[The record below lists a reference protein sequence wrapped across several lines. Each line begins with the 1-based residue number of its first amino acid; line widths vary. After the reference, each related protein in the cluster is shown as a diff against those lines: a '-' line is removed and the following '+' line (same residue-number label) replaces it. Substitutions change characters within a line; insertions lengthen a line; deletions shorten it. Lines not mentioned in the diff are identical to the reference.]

1 MIFYVGT
8 YTRSGGPGI
17 AICSL
22 DHDRISVLDSVFA
35 VDPGYIILS
44 NDQKKLFAVSK
55 DEMTAGIAGSYLLFE
70 RTETGLQRVAQ
81 YGTGDSGPSHL
92 CLSPD
97 QRFLYT
103 ANYASGSI
111 SVFPLDPPGKQI
123 QLIRHQGHGTHE
135 TRQTTAHVHHVSFIP
150 ETRILLAVDLGMDA
164 LVLYQQDAVSGQLT
178 AIKTFYTPPGWGP
191 RHIAYHPS
199 GLIYLA
205 HELANIVSVLSY
217 ERGQLAIIQSVSTL
231 PDQWQ
236 KENTAAAI
244 RVTEDAV
251 WVSNRGH
258 DSLARFP
265 LHTGGLLGTADFF
278 TSGGQLPRD
287 FAWIGHDRVLV
298 ANQGGSIALLDW
310 NHATRNMSIMETAD
324 LPGAICVCPVR
335 ST

>member
-1 MIFYVGT
+1 MSARIDD
-8 YTRSGGPGI
+8 SGL
-17 AICSL
+17 C
-22 DHDRISVLDSVFA
+22 
-35 VDPGYIILS
+35 
-44 NDQKKLFAVSK
+44 
-55 DEMTAGIAGSYLLFE
+55 GSYALRRTGPTRESLIE
-70 RTETGLQRVAQ
+70 R
-81 YGTGDSGPSHL
+81 DSAIPFV
-92 CLSPD
+92 LSPVNV
-97 QRFLYT
+97 LYT

-191 RHIAYHPS
+191 RHIAYHTS
-199 GLIYLA
+199 GMIYLA

-231 PDQWQ
+231 PTSGRE
-236 KENTAAAI
+236 KTSAAI

-278 TSGGQLPRD
+278 ASGGQLPRD

-324 LPGAICVCPVR
+324 LPGAICVCPIR
-335 ST
+335 PT